1 MTMREATLEQTIEQ
15 LLVAGKGQN
24 RASVLRHTQL
34 TSLTQVASDVRRTFT
49 KTYSQHHITSRRRD
63 TTLIFIAISV
73 QLQNHNSKNTTTH
86 QLLSIIMAK
95 NSRKAGKASKPIII
109 SSDNGE
115 ESRPSNINSS
125 PPTGAQALYDNDA
138 DEASELSSHDG
149 NKDAANEEL
158 SQSPSE
164 EESDEHASHDGGEDE
179 SDEHASDD
187 GNEDEV
193 AHTSSVER
201 HRQKVSGEYE
211 GGYEGDEDD
220 EDEGNDAPVPDD
232 ALETT
237 ADDAPPASENESEDD
252 QASLPVNSFERAA
265 NRSASHGATLSD
277 EEDESS
283 ESDSEDI
290 IVAPR
295 TSQYKPADLK
305 NTPQARSS
313 IIDSGDQHAQ
323 SSTPLS
329 NSDEVDKQAERQPGG
344 GSSDLSELGA
354 TPEPPD
360 SELRRLARQQRRRVL
375 ELCKCE
381 GWCCCDR
388 YKIFYGLGS
397 EDQSSAVG
405 DASSTPDGQKV
416 GATAQKRPTFGS
428 HAAEDEADEDVFGNP
443 SSSRNDISSDANK
456 QAKAPMESDLDFPSQ
471 THLSERV
478 LANEKFPESAMRST
492 IDMEKG
498 KGKRRNSF
506 EDEPSP
512 KRACTKQVFSWDRG
526 AKPSRPPTGWSGG
539 EWVSKKVT
547 SPLREVQDS
556 EVEGAD
562 DEVHT

>member
-1 MTMREATLEQTIEQ
+1 
-15 LLVAGKGQN
+15 
-24 RASVLRHTQL
+24 
-34 TSLTQVASDVRRTFT
+34 
-49 KTYSQHHITSRRRD
+49 
-63 TTLIFIAISV
+63 
-73 QLQNHNSKNTTTH
+73 
-86 QLLSIIMAK
+86 MAK
-95 NSRKAGKASKPIII
+95 PSRKAGKASKHIII
-109 SSDNGE
+109 SSDNEE
-115 ESRPSNINSS
+115 ESRPSIINSS

-149 NKDAANEEL
+149 NKDAANEEV
-158 SQSPSE
+158 SQSSSE
-164 EESDEHASHDGGEDE
+164 KESDEY
-179 SDEHASDD
+179 ASDD

-201 HRQKVSGEYE
+201 HRKEVSGEYE

-220 EDEGNDAPVPDD
+220 EDEGNDGPPDD
-232 ALETT
+232 AFETA
-237 ADDAPPASENESEDD
+237 ADDAPPVSDDDSEDD

-277 EEDESS
+277 DEDESS

-295 TSQYKPADLK
+295 TSQYTPADIK

-323 SSTPLS
+323 SSTPLP
-329 NSDEVDKQAERQPGG
+329 NSEEVDKEAERQPGG

-388 YKIFYGLGS
+388 YKIFYGLGDQ
-397 EDQSSAVG
+397 DQSSAVG
-405 DASSTPDGQKV
+405 DVSSTPDGQKV
-416 GATAQKRPTFGS
+416 GATAQKRPASGS
-428 HAAEDEADEDVFGNP
+428 DAAEDEADEDVFGNP
-443 SSSRNDISSDANK
+443 SSSRNDISSDTNK
-456 QAKAPMESDLDFPSQ
+456 QAKAPVESDLDFPSQ

-492 IDMEKG
+492 IYLDGKG
-498 KGKRRNSF
+498 KGKRRNYF
-506 EDEPSP
+506 ENEPSP
-512 KRACTKQVFSWDRG
+512 KRARIKQVFSWDRS

-556 EVEGAD
+556 EGEGAD